1 MGEYSEDI
9 LHKLWDYELSIY
21 NEFARVCEKYGFRY
35 FASYGTVIGAM
46 RHRGFIPWDD
56 DMDVG
61 MPREDYEKFLEVA
74 PKELG
79 STFELLEARKTKVYV
94 LPFAKLT
101 RSDTTFIEATDTD
114 RKYHSGIFIDIFPF
128 DKVPEDAVER
138 QKIQQKCWVI
148 ARLMVLCDYPKPKL
162 PSSVKGFKK
171 QVAYFGCYVVHVLL
185 LLFGQSAKKLQSRY
199 TAVAS
204 KYGKE
209 HDTNRYAEFML
220 YKYEDNYGKEDV
232 TYSEE
237 ELLPAVD
244 MQYETQSIKVPQNS
258 DVYLK
263 KTYGEYMTLPPV
275 EKRHCHFPAVLKF
288 DE

>member
-21 NEFARVCEKYGFRY
+21 NEFARVCDKYGFHY

-79 STFELLEARKTKVYV
+79 STFALLEARKTRGYV

-101 RSDTTFIEATDTD
+101 RSDTTFIE
-114 RKYHSGIFIDIFPF
+114 
-128 DKVPEDAVER
+128 DAVQR
-138 QKIQQKCWVI
+138 QKIQQKCWII

-171 QVAYFGCYVVHVLL
+171 QVAYFGCYIVHGLL
-185 LLFGQSAKKLQSRY
+185 LLLGQNAKKLQSRY
-199 TAVAS
+199 SAVAS

-232 TYSEE
+232 TYLEE

-244 MQYETQSIKVPQNS
+244 MKYENQNIKVPHNS
-258 DVYLK
+258 DLYLR
-263 KTYGEYMTLPPV
+263 KTYGEYMILPPV

-288 DE
+288 DQ